1 MNFLGYSFSSRKSRS
16 RLAVVA
22 ASIGLMAFCSTT
34 LPAEDSAPA
43 SEAPEQAVVSQEFA
57 SPFISALPVWPE
69 EMEKTKNITIGYR
82 ALFKRPFSGKATLR
96 MTGHTLYRIFLNG
109 EFIGHGPARGP
120 HDFYRVDEW
129 DLSGKM
135 KKGENLLAIEVAGYN
150 VNSFY
155 LIDRPSFLQAELV
168 SKGKVLASTGGKGV
182 QFEAVRVESRLQ
194 KVCRYSFQRPFTEVY
209 KKTPVSDA
217 WFTVPEANLTP
228 LKCAVQEPKQYLPR
242 RVPYTWFTKLYPTAI
257 VGTGTIKTGIKPDN
271 FWKDRSMVN
280 IGPQLGGFPEAE
292 LEKTPSLELQTIAN
306 DKVEK
311 VDIAWDRE
319 KHCLQ
324 MKPNEYRIL
333 DLGAN
338 STGFIG
344 ATVEVTKDTR
354 LFFTFDEILSGDDVD
369 FKRLGCVSAI
379 EYDLAP
385 GTYSL
390 ESFEPYTMRY
400 LKVTTL
406 AGECTLSN
414 LYLREY
420 ANDAVWQ
427 ADFQCSDDRMN
438 KIFQAAR
445 HTFRQNAIDIFMD
458 CPSRERAGWLC
469 DSFFTSRVEY
479 DLTGQSIIEK
489 AFLEDFLLPEK
500 FEHIPEG
507 MVAMCYPSDHYDGVF
522 IPNWCMWLVSEIGEY
537 YQRTGDREMIDKMK
551 PRVLGIINYLRTF
564 KNSDGL
570 LEKLPSW
577 VFVEWSRANSLVQDV
592 NYPSNM
598 HYAAILDVAAKLYD
612 IPELAAE
619 AYVMRDIIRKQSWNG
634 KFFVDNAVRKD
645 GKLELSGESTEICQY
660 FAFFFDLVTPQ
671 THGELWNTLVN
682 DFGPKRRETKKWPE
696 VHMANQFVGN
706 VMRLELLSRYN
717 AGVDKILDESIGY
730 LLYMAERTGTLWEN
744 DGAYASCNHGFASHE
759 IRVLYR
765 DVLGV
770 SSVDSLRKIV
780 KLNIGQSP
788 LEWCQGTLPTPE
800 GLIQIRWQRDENGEL
815 KLTTK
820 HPKGWV
826 ILNQTPRAE

>member
-1 MNFLGYSFSSRKSRS
+1 
-16 RLAVVA
+16 
-22 ASIGLMAFCSTT
+22 
-34 LPAEDSAPA
+34 
-43 SEAPEQAVVSQEFA
+43 
-57 SPFISALPVWPE
+57 
-69 EMEKTKNITIGYR
+69 
-82 ALFKRPFSGKATLR
+82 
-96 MTGHTLYRIFLNG
+96 
-109 EFIGHGPARGP
+109 
-120 HDFYRVDEW
+120 
-129 DLSGKM
+129 
-135 KKGENLLAIEVAGYN
+135 
-150 VNSFY
+150 
-155 LIDRPSFLQAELV
+155 
-168 SKGKVLASTGGKGV
+168 
-182 QFEAVRVESRLQ
+182 
-194 KVCRYSFQRPFTEVY
+194 
-209 KKTPVSDA
+209 
-217 WFTVPEANLTP
+217 
-228 LKCAVQEPKQYLPR
+228 
-242 RVPYTWFTKLYPTAI
+242 
-257 VGTGTIKTGIKPDN
+257 
-271 FWKDRSMVN
+271 
-280 IGPQLGGFPEAE
+280 
-292 LEKTPSLELQTIAN
+292 
-306 DKVEK
+306 
-311 VDIAWDRE
+311 
-319 KHCLQ
+319 
-324 MKPNEYRIL
+324 
-333 DLGAN
+333 
-338 STGFIG
+338 
-344 ATVEVTKDTR
+344 
-354 LFFTFDEILSGDDVD
+354 
-369 FKRLGCVSAI
+369 
-379 EYDLAP
+379 
-385 GTYSL
+385 
-390 ESFEPYTMRY
+390 
-400 LKVTTL
+400 
-406 AGECTLSN
+406 
-414 LYLREY
+414 
-420 ANDAVWQ
+420 
-427 ADFQCSDDRMN
+427 
-438 KIFQAAR
+438 
-445 HTFRQNAIDIFMD
+445 
-458 CPSRERAGWLC
+458 
-469 DSFFTSRVEY
+469 
-479 DLTGQSIIEK
+479 
-489 AFLEDFLLPEK
+489 
-500 FEHIPEG
+500 
-507 MVAMCYPSDHYDGVF
+507 GVF

-612 IPELAAE
+612 MPELAAE

-671 THGELWNTLVN
+671 THAELWNTLVN

-717 AGVDKILDESIGY
+717 AGVDKILDESVGY

-788 LEWCQGTLPTPE
+788 LEWCQGTLPTPD